1 MPYDATSTG
10 IRRTTIYTTP
20 EDRTR
25 LAELARQIAQMEPD
39 APQDCTTSEAIRG
52 AVEYTLR
59 YAFGVG
65 EGQVNVN
72 GSRSAG

>member
-1 MPYDATSTG
+1 MQSTG

-25 LAELARQIAQMEPD
+25 LAELVRQIVLSDPES
-39 APQDCTTSEAIRG
+39 PQDCTMSEAIRG

-59 YAFGVG
+59 EAFGVG
-65 EGQVNVN
+65 EAEEK
-72 GSRSAG
+72 S